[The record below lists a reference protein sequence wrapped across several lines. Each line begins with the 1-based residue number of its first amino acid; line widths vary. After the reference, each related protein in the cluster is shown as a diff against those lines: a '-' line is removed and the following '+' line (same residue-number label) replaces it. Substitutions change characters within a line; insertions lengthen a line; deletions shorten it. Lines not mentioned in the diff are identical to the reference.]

1 MLLCSKQM
9 LTAFGTSSY
18 LYWLAQHMDYG
29 WGYKQV
35 AVSRA
40 VLYERR
46 GMGSENECM
55 AAESSGMLQKSI
67 FLENSF
73 LMFSDF
79 P

>member
-1 MLLCSKQM
+1 MS
-9 LTAFGTSSY
+9 
-18 LYWLAQHMDYG
+18 
-29 WGYKQV
+29 
-35 AVSRA
+35 
-40 VLYERR
+40 RR
-46 GMGSENECM
+46 GKGSENECM